1 MSNASTPGLKTEED
15 LPIID
20 PEQRRK
26 SRIKLVLIFSL
37 FAVPLMLA
45 SIYLHLVRSSG
56 GQLGDTSRGQLINPA
71 VPLTE
76 FALQSSD
83 SEFNLDSV
91 RGVWTLLYMPEGECD
106 ETCALNLY
114 HMRQVR
120 LALNHRMDR
129 VQRALLLQ
137 NEGQVSDTL
146 LAEHAGLVV
155 ATGANEDQAVLRDQ
169 VKLAESKMDPIED
182 AIYLIDPL
190 GNLMLRFPA
199 DLEPKSMLKDLKHLL
214 KVSRIG

>member
-1 MSNASTPGLKTEED
+1 MSNTSTPALKTEAD
-15 LPIID
+15 LPTID
-20 PEQRRK
+20 PAERRK

-37 FAVPLMLA
+37 FAVPLLLA
-45 SIYLHLVRSSG
+45 SVYLHLVRSSG
-56 GQLGDTSRGQLINPA
+56 GQLGDTSRGQLVDPA

-76 FALQSSD
+76 FTLQSAD
-83 SEFNLDSV
+83 EAFNLDSV
-91 RGVWTLLYMPEGECD
+91 RGLWTLLYLPEGACD
-106 ETCALNLY
+106 ETCQLNLY

-129 VQRALLLQ
+129 VQRAMVLQ
-137 NEGQVSDTL
+137 TENQVSATI
-146 LAEHAGLVV
+146 LAEHPGLVV
-155 ATGANEDQAVLRDQ
+155 ATGSAEAQSVLRDQ
-169 VKLAESKMDPIED
+169 VRSAESKMDPMPD

-190 GNLMLRFPA
+190 GNLMLRFPS